1 MDQESLQAAR
11 VLMGDSLGFHIVF
24 VMFGIGL
31 PIVFSILEFLGI
43 RYKKPQL
50 INSAKFLSY
59 IATVLVVSGVA
70 SGTIIAIQMSLMW
83 PKLAEFGSEVI
94 GLPFMFEGY
103 AFILEALF
111 LGYYM
116 YSWDK
121 IKGYRHWV
129 LSLPIILGAFL
140 SAFFITSVNSWM
152 NNPGGFDYVNGKI
165 VNADVWA
172 GILTP
177 TTFFMVSHSVLGY
190 YLAIFL
196 TVIAGYAWFITKHKP
211 KGKPDQTAK
220 YIIVRLSIIAF
231 VIVLS
236 IGAIGHFQTQ
246 YLAKSQPRKLA
257 AIELVPQTTKNAPYI
272 IGGELSEDGNSV
284 EGGIRIPN
292 GLSILTGNS
301 PNTQITGLNEFPRKD
316 WPNLI
321 VNKIFEFKMLL
332 VGILIAVPS
341 LFLLLYK
348 FKRKAAFKAPVMYSF
363 IAAAVTAFIV
373 VELGWMVTELG
384 RQPYVVNG
392 YLRTEDAFVNN
403 PGIIQW
409 GYIFPTLFVILLIVT
424 MLAVRSVIKR
434 YSYLVKGD
442 KPK

>member
-1 MDQESLQAAR
+1 METESLNAAR
-11 VLMGDSLGFHIVF
+11 VLMGDSLGFHIIF

-31 PIVFSILEFLGI
+31 PVVFSLLEFIGI
-43 RYKKPQL
+43 RYKKPRL
-50 INSAKFLSY
+50 IDAAKFISY
-59 IATVLVVSGVA
+59 IATVLVVAGVV
-70 SGTIIAIQMSLMW
+70 SGTIIAIQISLMW
-83 PKLAEFGSEVI
+83 PRLAEFGSGVI

-129 LSLPIILGAFL
+129 LSLPIILGALL

-152 NNPGGFDYVNGKI
+152 NKPGGFDYVDGKL
-165 VNADVWA
+165 VNPDVWA

-196 TVIAGYAWFITKHKP
+196 TVIAGYSWYIAKHKP
-211 KGKPDQTAK
+211 KGNAKKTAE
-220 YIIVRLSIIAF
+220 YIIVRFAIIAF
-231 VIVLS
+231 AVVLV

-257 AIELVPQTTKNAPYI
+257 AIELVPQTGANQPYI
-272 IGGELSEDGNSV
+272 IGGELSADGTSV

-301 PNTQITGLNEFPRKD
+301 PSTEVKGLNEFPKED

-321 VNKIFEFKMLL
+321 INKLFEYKMLL
-332 VGILIAVPS
+332 VGVLITVPTI
-341 LFLLLYK
+341 FLLLYR
-348 FKRKAAFKAPVMYSF
+348 FKRQRAFSNPMLFGFVVAAP
-363 IAAAVTAFIV
+363 IAFIV

-392 YLRTEDAFVNN
+392 YLRTSEAFVNN

-409 GYIFPTLFVILLIVT
+409 GYIFPTLFVILFIVT
-424 MLAVRSVIKR
+424 VLAVRTVMKR
-434 YSYLVKGD
+434 YSYLVTGEKQ
-442 KPK
+442 K